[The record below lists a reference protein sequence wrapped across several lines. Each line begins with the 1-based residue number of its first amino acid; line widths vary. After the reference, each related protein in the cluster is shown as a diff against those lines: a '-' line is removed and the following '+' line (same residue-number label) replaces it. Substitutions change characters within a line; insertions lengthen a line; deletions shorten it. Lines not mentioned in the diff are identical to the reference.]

1 MAAEHS
7 YVMRVMALLVQQRA
21 SAPSSRRG
29 LTSGQILDR
38 LQSFKQISRPT
49 PENLESVL
57 KALAEINVL
66 IRERDDYGSDRWRW
80 ALDIPSTSDG
90 GGFDAAVNQ
99 IFGPDGNEAEVSGVR
114 TPPDQPPGDAGGG
127 GNEDGGGAGF
137 GEVLAHDIL
146 FCIDDDEFEQLLQEN
161 LGNGPDTSAQVE
173 R

>member
-21 SAPSSRRG
+21 SAPSGRRG
-29 LTSGQILDR
+29 LTSGQILDL

-80 ALDIPSTSDG
+80 ALDIPSINDG
-90 GGFDAAVNQ
+90 GRFDTAVNQ
-99 IFGPDGNEAEVSGVR
+99 IFGADGGNTEIDEAR
-114 TPPDQPPGDAGGG
+114 TPPDQPPGEAGGG
-127 GNEDGGGAGF
+127 SNEEGGGAGF

-161 LGNGPDTSAQVE
+161 LGNGPVTSTQVE
-173 R
+173 S